1 MSDGDPIQFRPRL
14 QLVAQHQTTSQN
26 QTSAQRAPSV
36 VAFNRQ
42 ELTAILD
49 VYGRKVAA
57 GEWRDYA
64 MDFDAEAATFAV
76 YRRASDV
83 PLYRIEKCPRLARK
97 QGAFSVLGASGQ
109 VLKRGQDLSRVL
121 AIFDKRIQ
129 VVT

>member
-1 MSDGDPIQFRPRL
+1 VSNGDPIQFRPRHY
-14 QLVAQHQTTSQN
+14 AA
-26 QTSAQRAPSV
+26 SAPPATRLRAPAV

-49 VYGRKVAA
+49 VYGRKVSE

-64 MDFDAEAATFAV
+64 MDFDAEAATFAI

-83 PLYRIEKCPRLARK
+83 PLYRIEKCPKLARK
-97 QGAFSVLGASGQ
+97 QGAFSIISANGQ
-109 VLKRGQDLSRVL
+109 ILKRGHELKHVL
-121 AIFDKRIQ
+121 AIFAHRIQ